1 MMTDV
6 QKNNFNNETQI
17 KINNNW
23 VMLTDASRKLL
34 INYIRKVLTLFL

>member
-1 MMTDV
+1 MKTNV

-23 VMLTDASRKLL
+23 VMLTGAPKTI
-34 INYIRKVLTLFL
+34 INKSY